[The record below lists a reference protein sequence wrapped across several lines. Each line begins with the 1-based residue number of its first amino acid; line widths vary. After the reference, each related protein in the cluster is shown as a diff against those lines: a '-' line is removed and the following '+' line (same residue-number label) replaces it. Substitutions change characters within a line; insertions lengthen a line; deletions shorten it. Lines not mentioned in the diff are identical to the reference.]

1 MAGQSDG
8 EKLKIGQIGTKY
20 VYVDEKGMMR
30 RQIGASFWQFLIN
43 VRRRRYVAIW
53 RFLLN

>member
-8 EKLKIGQIGTKY
+8 EKLKFGQIGTKY

-43 VRRRRYVAIW
+43 VRRGRYVAIW
-53 RFLLN
+53 RF